1 MVRGDAPVRSSD
13 LKTSISWLKDMVKG
27 IRRLRLNQNKAETS
41 STELD
46 E

>member
-13 LKTSISWLKDMVKG
+13 LKASVSWLKDMVKG
-27 IRRLRLNQNKAETS
+27 IRRLRLKQNKAEKS